1 MARLFARI
9 FEVQSTISF
18 TASRAPDAA
27 RLTSSG
33 GLCSA
38 TSEKAVRP
46 REAKKT
52 MLLTIET
59 PRDFLSAGTEL
70 THLGT
75 LSPQLKQIRSV
86 FVRIPLQFKQRDA
99 MTN

>member
-1 MARLFARI
+1 
-9 FEVQSTISF
+9 
-18 TASRAPDAA
+18 
-27 RLTSSG
+27 
-33 GLCSA
+33 
-38 TSEKAVRP
+38 
-46 REAKKT
+46 

-70 THLGT
+70 THFGT